1 MWPGGNKMGIFIIDE
16 VGNGFRFLLMAG
28 NGRIIGT
35 SGVYN
40 NKVAAMVGMEMV
52 KKVIGVAGVEDET
65 IPEFKTV
72 ANPKFVIK
80 PDADGKVSWN
90 LQSFDG
96 QAILSSQSY
105 LGIKNAKK
113 GILSVQKNGPVGT
126 LEDLP
131 FLAKGKSFGK
141 HARSL

>member
-1 MWPGGNKMGIFIIDE
+1 MGIFIIDE
-16 VGNGFRFLLMAG
+16 FGNGFRFLLMAG
-28 NGRIIGT
+28 NGRVIGT

-52 KKVIGVAGVEDET
+52 KKVIDVAGVEDET
-65 IPEFKTV
+65 IPGFKSM

-80 PDADGKVSWN
+80 PDAYGRIRWN

-96 QAILSSQSY
+96 QAVLSSQSY

-113 GILSVQKNGPVGT
+113 GILSVQKNGPIGT

-131 FLAKGKSFGK
+131 FLAEGKSSEK
-141 HARSL
+141 YAKSLKS